1 MTTDFRVR
9 SLSPVSAMYRQGAR
23 RAGQGPSAMSSQST
37 ARAPSIRTKPRSAP
51 VRSVAYTYAPSPESL
66 WVHNTPGCARLTA
79 TPELSFTRRLC
90 NVPVRVTPGMPW
102 SVSRRRITAPKEI
115 GLLGPRQGVIFRPML
130 AGLRSRRVEKLPDQ
144 VVLRGRILFL
154 AEDAELVRRQLAG
167 EDIDW
172 HPETRLRDNISTDEI
187 TPAYICYYYDETL
200 GDFPYLGLKCGDEF
214 PITRGSV
221 KRGGFVAS
229 VSGKRRGKGSSR
241 EQSPY
246 AEMCA
251 GIKLVVAE
259 NIERIYRENCQNLG
273 VLATTDFSII
283 DKVRR
288 GEAIP
293 LSAFTAGEGEITRG
307 IIEYG
312 GLFNFNVARLQGKVA
327 LSPPATPPRPMTL
340 GEKIMA
346 RHWVVDP
353 STGKVGVPAVK
364 PGDEGFIVSDIRF
377 SHEYVTPMA
386 AIFFEQLVGQDEKV
400 HDPGSILMFRDHL
413 TFLGEAMTPERVKE
427 GLLDVALEL
436 EKKQRAFAEKQ
447 GIRLYG
453 ELRLGH
459 HGSEAICHSKI
470 LEGHAEPGMVIIG
483 SDSHTPHA
491 GAVGCVAFGVGTTA
505 IFNSWITKDVRL
517 TVPETVKV
525 VVRGRKPDNVTAKDF
540 MLEILRHPYVKS
552 GRAIGKLVEYCGDA
566 VESLSV
572 DERATMT
579 NMTAEVGGFTGYVA
593 PDEKTVAYLVEYR
606 GMTRDA
612 AGRLCRGLS
621 SDAGAEYCQVIEID
635 AGAIRPLVAL
645 PGDPGNGR
653 SIPEAADRVR
663 VDIAYAGSCTAGKK
677 EDMDMY
683 ARVLEEAAER
693 GERVAPWVRFYIQC
707 GSQDVK
713 RYCEARGYLELFRK
727 VGATFLEP
735 SCGACINAG
744 PGVSK
749 TGAEVTISAIN
760 RNFPGR
766 SGPGQLYLAN
776 PYTVAASAIAGYIT
790 EWQPGMALAEPSA

>member
-1 MTTDFRVR
+1 
-9 SLSPVSAMYRQGAR
+9 
-23 RAGQGPSAMSSQST
+23 
-37 ARAPSIRTKPRSAP
+37 
-51 VRSVAYTYAPSPESL
+51 
-66 WVHNTPGCARLTA
+66 
-79 TPELSFTRRLC
+79 
-90 NVPVRVTPGMPW
+90 
-102 SVSRRRITAPKEI
+102 
-115 GLLGPRQGVIFRPML
+115 ML
-130 AGLRSRRVEKLPDQ
+130 AALRSRRVEKLPDQ
-144 VVLRGRILFL
+144 VVLRGRILVL
-154 AEDAELVRRQLAG
+154 AEDSGLVRRQLAG

-172 HPETRLRDNISTDEI
+172 QPTTKLRDNISTDEI

-200 GDFPYLGLKCGDEF
+200 GDFPYLGLKCGEEF

-273 VLATTDFSII
+273 VLATTDFSIL

-340 GEKIMA
+340 GEKIIA

-353 STGKVGVPAVK
+353 SKGKVGVPAVK

-436 EKKQRAFAEKQ
+436 EKKQRTFAEKQ

-491 GAVGCVAFGVGTTA
+491 GAVGCIAFGVGTTA

-517 TVPETVKV
+517 TVPETVKLV
-525 VVRGRKPDNVTAKDF
+525 VSGRKPDNVTAKDF

-593 PDEKTVAYLVEYR
+593 PDEKTVAYLMEYR
-606 GMTRDA
+606 GMTHDA
-612 AGRLCRGLS
+612 AERLCRGLS

-653 SIPEAADRVR
+653 SIAEAAERVR

-790 EWQPGMALAEPSA
+790 EWQPGMALAEPLA

>member
-1 MTTDFRVR
+1 
-9 SLSPVSAMYRQGAR
+9 
-23 RAGQGPSAMSSQST
+23 MSSQST
-37 ARAPSIRTKPRSAP
+37 ARAPRMRTKPRSAP
-51 VRSVAYTYAPSPESL
+51 ARSVAYTYASSPESL
-66 WVHNTPGCARLTA
+66 WVHSTPGCARLTA
-79 TPELSFTRRLC
+79 IPELSFTRGLC
-90 NVPVRVTPGMPW
+90 NVPVRATRGRLC
-102 SVSRRRITAPKEI
+102 SASRRMITATKEI

-130 AGLRSRRVEKLPDQ
+130 AALRSRRVEKLPDQ

-154 AEDAELVRRQLAG
+154 AEDADLVRRQLEG
-167 EDIDW
+167 QDIDW
-172 HPETRLRDNISTDEI
+172 HPTTKLRDNISTDEI

-200 GDFPYLGLKCGDEF
+200 GDFPYLGLKCGEEF

-259 NIERIYRENCQNLG
+259 NIERIYKENCQNLG
-273 VLATTDFSII
+273 VLTTTDFAMLER
-283 DKVRR
+283 VRR
-288 GEAIP
+288 GEPIP

-312 GLFNFNVARLQGKVA
+312 GLFNFNVARLQGKVV
-327 LSPPATPPRPMTL
+327 LTPPATPRRPMTL
-340 GEKIMA
+340 GEKVIA

-353 STGKVGVPAVK
+353 ARGAVGVPAVQ
-364 PGDEGFIVSDIRF
+364 PGDEGFVVTDISF

-386 AIFFEQLVGQDEKV
+386 AIFFEELVGADEKV
-400 HDPGSILMFRDHL
+400 FDPDSVLLFRDHL
-413 TFLGEAMTPERVKE
+413 TFLGEA
-427 GLLDVALEL
+427 
-436 EKKQRAFAEKQ
+436 
-447 GIRLYG
+447 
-453 ELRLGH
+453 RLGH

-470 LEGHAEPGMVIIG
+470 LEGHAEPGMIVIG

-491 GAVGCVAFGVGTTA
+491 GAVGCIAFGVGTTA

-540 MLEILRHPYVKS
+540 MLEILRHPYVKN

-593 PDEKTVAYLVEYR
+593 PDQKTVAYLMEYR

-612 AGRLCRGLS
+612 AERLCRGLS

-635 AGAIRPLVAL
+635 AGAVRPLIAL

-653 SIPEAADRVR
+653 AIAEAGERVR

-713 RYCEARGYLELFRK
+713 RYCESQGYLELFRK

-749 TGAEVTISAIN
+749 TGEEVTISAIN

-790 EWQPGMALAEPSA
+790 EWQPGMALAEPSAST